1 MNKYI
6 FLPDL
11 WKWEEEFEVEG
22 ENCVDAIQKQEE
34 WICLNVAFSVIKI
47 TPYGRQYIGQLE
59 IFEGNIKYYEPL
71 KGVGLV
77 RSEPQ

>member
-11 WKWEEEFEVEG
+11 WKWEEEFEAEG

-34 WICLNVAFSVIKI
+34 WMCLNVAFSVIKI

-59 IFEGNIKYYEPL
+59 IFEGSIKYYEPL
-71 KGVGLV
+71 KGIGLV